1 MKSPNISDLIDCE
14 EAELTDKILDYY
26 DGEQEE
32 HLIKILNDPSKG
44 RKEWQ
49 QKGIIPRTRNIMK
62 MIVDK
67 SGLLFNDKAPKLD
80 VYSGGS
86 VDEAQSAKLQAELEK
101 VDWVEFFTNF
111 DSVVRMLKTAC
122 VLVQYDEEDGQLV
135 FDILTQQNS
144 AVVLNYAKKI
154 DTLVY
159 RTSGEGEENEKS
171 TYRVFTKELIQD
183 YEVDEKGH
191 ESITMTMPNPYGII
205 PLAVFHDTNT
215 PRCDFWN
222 EIPRDLLQI
231 NEMYNLHITD
241 SEYAASWSK
250 VKTVVTNAKIEAN
263 SSAQFEPQE
272 VYGSPLPRYLPTA
285 ASTAIGGPGKVITL
299 DTMGVDNVFFDW
311 KGPEVNLE
319 PIDNMFNKWVADFA
333 ADWAVNVKDANGGV
347 ADSGFKLIVEE
358 MPNLELRKKRQ
369 RMMEAGFKRLF
380 KVIKT
385 IMNFNFAGY
394 FSEDAELFA
403 VFSAPA
409 LPVDETV
416 DENLWSRKIAEGRAS
431 LTDYFVTKYGMTRTE
446 ALAKIAEIRS
456 DMAAISVPVNI
467 QKFNV
472 TLGTGNNSGQSQ

>member
-1 MKSPNISDLIDCE
+1 MKSPNISDLIDSE

-80 VYSGGS
+80 VYSAGV
-86 VDEAQSAKLQAELEK
+86 VDELQSAKLQAELEK

-122 VLVQYDEEDGQLV
+122 VLVQYDNEDKQLV

-144 AVVLNYAKKI
+144 AVVLSPTKKI

-159 RTSGEGEENEKS
+159 CTSGEMEKDEAC

-183 YEVDEKGH
+183 IEVDEQGR
-191 ESITMTMPNPYGII
+191 ESIIQSVPNPFGII
-205 PLAVFHDTNT
+205 PIAVFHDTNT

-222 EIPRDLLQI
+222 EIPKDLLQI

-263 SSAQFEPQE
+263 SSASYAPHVEF
-272 VYGSPLPRYLPTA
+272 GDKLPRYTPTQ
-285 ASTAIGGPGKVITL
+285 ASSAIGGPGKVITL

-369 RMMEAGFKRLF
+369 RMFEAGFKRLF
-380 KVIKT
+380 GVIKNVLNT
-385 IMNFNFAGY
+385 YIPGY
-394 FSEDAELFA
+394 FNEDSELFA
-403 VFSAPA
+403 QFSAPA
-409 LPVDETV
+409 LPVDQTI
-416 DENLWSRKIAEGRAS
+416 DEQLWSRRIAEGRAS
-431 LTDYFVTKYGMTRTE
+431 RVDYFMEKFGMTRDE
-446 ALAKIAEIRS
+446 AVAKITEIDNDNS
-456 DMAAISVPVNI
+456 AKAASVNI

-472 TLGTGNNSGQSQ
+472 ALGNPAN